1 MTASNSDRP
10 SPFGIHYDEKVY
22 FFIEGA
28 NLYAVS
34 RAVDLNIDYKRLL
47 EHFQNKSRFVRA
59 NYYTAIVEDQEFN
72 SIRPLIDFLDYNGYR
87 VVTKAAKEHTDS
99 MGRRRVKGNVDV
111 EMTVDMIEA
120 AKHAEHIVLFSSD
133 GDFVAAVDAVQR
145 LGVRVT
151 VVSDKTMCADELR
164 RKADAFVDL
173 NSVSALIG
181 KPNEDRSAT
190 PRTVPTG
197 TLRARPSVA
206 TA

>member
-1 MTASNSDRP
+1 MA
-10 SPFGIHYDEKVY
+10 SPFGIHEDEKVC

-34 RAVDLNIDYKRLL
+34 KSAEMNIDYKRLL
-47 EHFQNKSRFVRA
+47 EHFQAKSRFVRA

-72 SIRPLIDFLDYNGYR
+72 SIRPLMDFLDYNGYR

-99 MGRRRVKGNVDV
+99 QGRRRVKGNVDV

-120 AKHAEHIVLFSSD
+120 AKFAEHIVLFSSD

-145 LGVRVT
+145 LGARVT

-173 NSVSALIG
+173 KSVAPVMAKLQ
-181 KPNEDRSAT
+181 EDLAVAPRST
-190 PRTVPTG
+190 T
-197 TLRARPSVA
+197 TLRPRSPVPAV
-206 TA
+206 